1 MIPFGAPYL
10 PAPDFE
16 AMQKSWSRATPLQK
30 ISRVGIVGGI
40 AAAIIYA
47 ALSPRGD
54 RQSPQQ
60 PPTPQP
66 QTTPIRGQGT
76 HR

>member
-1 MIPFGAPYL
+1 MMLNPFGAP
-10 PAPDFE
+10 PFATPDFE

-60 PPTPQP
+60 PPQSTPS
-66 QTTPIRGQGT
+66 RGRGT